1 MFLGA
6 RLFGL
11 SGWVARASFEEAYKV
26 GNRFWPMLSMEIQEV
41 ISWEKTKEIVLAQA
55 KEAAGQ

>member
-6 RLFGL
+6 RLTGL

-26 GNRFWPMLSMEIQEV
+26 GNRFWPNLSTEIQEV
-41 ISWEKTKEIVLAQA
+41 ISRDKVKEIVLS
-55 KEAAGQ
+55 